1 MALSTIGPAQP
12 HPPGRRSAGA
22 DDDPALRA
30 AERLVDALAARSYRR
45 IYDVL
50 APDVH
55 FRYLVPR
62 GPAELD
68 GAADTAAKFHAWFGD
83 ADATEREAVEANRVA
98 DRTSL
103 RYRLRVRKPDGW
115 AVIEQQLYLDVDAE
129 GRLARIDLLCSGFRP
144 VGDRV
149 ADPAPRIHAFDAG
162 SLGCADGLAEEFR
175 RRINAIPVGD
185 VLAVTAGDPAAKED
199 LPPLARMLGHTVLSA
214 EPTGDGRITFTVER
228 GR

>member
-1 MALSTIGPAQP
+1 MTLDTVRAARP
-12 HPPGRRSAGA
+12 HPPGRRADGI
-22 DDDPALRA
+22 DDDPATRA
-30 AERLVDALAARSYRR
+30 AGRLVDALVARSYRR
-45 IYDVL
+45 IYSVL
-50 APDVH
+50 APDVR

-83 ADATEREAVEANRVA
+83 AHAIEREAVEADRVA

-115 AVIEQQLYLDVDAE
+115 TVIEQQAYLDVDAN

-144 VGDRV
+144 AGDRV
-149 ADPAPRIHAFDAG
+149 AGDSPRVHAFDAG

-175 RRINAIPVGD
+175 WRIGAIPVGD
-185 VLAVTAGDPAAKED
+185 ALAVTARDPAAKED

-214 EPTGDGRITFTVER
+214 ESTGDGRITFTVER